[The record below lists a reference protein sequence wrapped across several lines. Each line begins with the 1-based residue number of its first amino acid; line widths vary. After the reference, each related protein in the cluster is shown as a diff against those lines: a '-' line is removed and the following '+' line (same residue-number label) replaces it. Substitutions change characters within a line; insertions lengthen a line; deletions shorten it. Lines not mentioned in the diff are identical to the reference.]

1 MKRHKAVGIDLGTT
15 YSGLAVINPAGKP
28 EIVPNAEGERTT
40 ASAVFFHPDGSEYV
54 GQDAIDSAGAYS
66 DRVAR
71 WVKREL
77 GTSWNFSVEE
87 DDGQQGASRRE
98 YSAIDISAK
107 ILSKIKQDAELTLDS
122 IEKAVVTIPAEFSDA
137 ARRATIDAAERAG
150 LEVLKII
157 NEPTAAALAYASSGQ
172 SAGTVLV
179 YDFGGGTFDASVVR
193 IKSDN
198 DIEVLCS
205 NGEKQLG
212 GHDLDLALAEHLSE
226 LFESQEGVHLLRD
239 GDANTR
245 HNVTEEA
252 EKTKKTL
259 SRMEVRSGI
268 PLTYRQGASMTC
280 EVSRETFEDL
290 ISTHIE
296 KTMMCVEL
304 SLAEAE
310 IEAAAIDDVILV
322 GGSTRIPAVEGALL
336 ELFGKKP
343 LQSINPDEAVALGAA
358 IQAAILLKDE
368 ADLPPVVIESM
379 GDFTLSDVAHH
390 SYGTACVED
399 IFGTGKLDV
408 RNDIII
414 PKGTKIPCSVTK
426 FYQTVSDNQTEIN
439 CRVTQGEGE
448 IIDFVDVR
456 KSGVLQVP
464 PGRKA
469 GCEIV
474 VTYSYDANEV
484 MSCEFKDAES
494 GKLTDFALDL
504 QDNQAPIALDDND
517 DIAGLED
524 LDFE

>member
-1 MKRHKAVGIDLGTT
+1 MKQHKAVGIDLGTT
-15 YSGLAVINPAGKP
+15 FSGLAVINPAGKP

-40 ASAVFFHPDGSEYV
+40 ASAVFFSPDGPEFV
-54 GQDAIDSAGAYS
+54 GQDAVDAAGGYS

-77 GTSWNFSVEE
+77 GTGWSFSVEAG
-87 DDGQQGASRRE
+87 DGEEGPPSRE
-98 YSAIDISAK
+98 FSAIDISAK
-107 ILSKIKQDAELTLDS
+107 ILLKIKQDAELTLGA

-137 ARRATIDAAERAG
+137 ARRATRDAAERAG
-150 LEVLKII
+150 LDVLKII

-193 IKSDN
+193 INSDK

-226 LFESQEGVHLLRD
+226 LFQSQEGVHLLRD

-245 HNVTEEA
+245 HRVIEAA

-259 SRMEVRSGI
+259 SRMEVHTGI
-268 PLTYRQGASMTC
+268 PLTYRQGASITC
-280 EVSRETFEDL
+280 EVTRETFEDL

-322 GGSTRIPAVEGALL
+322 GGSTRIPAVERSLV
-336 ELFGKKP
+336 ELFGKPP
-343 LQSINPDEAVALGAA
+343 LKSINPDEAVALGAA

-368 ADLPPVVIESM
+368 ADLPNEVIQSM
-379 GDFTLSDVAHH
+379 SDFTLSDVAHH

-399 IFGTGKLDV
+399 IFGTGKLDE

-426 FYQTVSDNQTEIN
+426 YYQTVSDNQTEIN

-448 IIDFVDVR
+448 IIDFVDVW

-474 VTYSYDANEV
+474 VTYSYDANEI

-494 GKLTDFALDL
+494 GKVTDFALDL
-504 QDNQAPIALDDND
+504 QDNQASLAVDESD

-524 LDFE
+524 LTFE